1 MCPVYVHLP
10 ADLGC
15 LSHSTPLGDTVKRF
29 PGGVRGGGG
38 GGVMGVLAMCPR
50 GRLTVGD
57 MCGMSFRGGGSL

>member
-1 MCPVYVHLP
+1 MCPVYVHLS

-29 PGGVRGGGG
+29 PGGVRGG
-38 GGVMGVLAMCPR
+38 VMGVPAMCPW

-57 MCGMSFRGGGSL
+57 MRVMSFRRGGRL